1 MALKPPALKGEQ
13 KPGEGEVQPWQLPIG
28 WAYTIVCHHRGG
40 MCVRGRARVH
50 SQKNTTHRLRIGL
63 RGEHSAVP
71 AHGRAYRVL
80 LIVGVGIAL
89 VSPAR
94 HHHAPL
100 DSHTFELG
108 GPVVQ
113 RVCLHLEEPADLFTF
128 SKAPRRPI
136 IQSGCAGDWQDMAA
150 AKAAVHLI
158 SAVCCT
164 ICAPEE

>member
-1 MALKPPALKGEQ
+1 M
-13 KPGEGEVQPWQLPIG
+13 
-28 WAYTIVCHHRGG
+28 
-40 MCVRGRARVH
+40 H